1 MRILNRKARFKY
13 TTVEK
18 LEAGIIL
25 SGAEIKS
32 IRSGRASLS
41 ESFAKVQNGEVYLKN
56 AYITP
61 WVGTE
66 KLVNPR
72 RDRKL
77 LLHKK
82 QIINLQGKTSGGA
95 MVLFPLAIYIKKN
108 LAKVELALGKSK
120 SKYDKRAK
128 LKKETVD
135 REVNRA
141 IRGEKD

>member
-1 MRILNRKARFKY
+1 MRIFNRKARFKY
-13 TTVEK
+13 TITEK
-18 LEAGIIL
+18 QEAGIML
-25 SGAEIKS
+25 TGAEIKS
-32 IRSGRASLS
+32 LRSGRASLS
-41 ESFAKVQNGEVYLKN
+41 ESFAKITNGEVYLKN

-66 KLVNPR
+66 KLINPR

-82 QIINLQGKTSGGA
+82 QILNLQGKTSGGA
-95 MVLFPLAIYIKKN
+95 MVLFPMAIYIKKN

-120 SKYDKRAK
+120 AKYDKRAK

-135 REVNRA
+135 RDVNRA

>member
-1 MRILNRKARFKY
+1 ML
-13 TTVEK
+13 T
-18 LEAGIIL
+18 
-25 SGAEIKS
+25 GAEIKS
-32 IRSGRASLS
+32 LRSGRASLS
-41 ESFAKVQNGEVYLKN
+41 ESFAKITNGEVYLKN

-66 KLVNPR
+66 KLINPR

-82 QIINLQGKTSGGA
+82 QILNLQGKTSGGA
-95 MVLFPLAIYIKKN
+95 MVLFPMAIYIKKN

-120 SKYDKRAK
+120 AKYDKRAK

-135 REVNRA
+135 RDVNRA